1 MGLLKGKYALGLP
14 LLRSKFVVQ
23 SFVTFAE
30 VTLEEIKNVSR
41 KPLSK
46 SSELDPLPTVV
57 LKRCLTVLLPT
68 IMRIINLSLSIG
80 VVPDALKVAILSPT
94 LKKSDRRIEQ
104 CVNDIDGWMV
114 NNGLKLNQDKTELVF
129 SSSKFRCTLSLEFIQ
144 VVHENPNL
152 PPEIWG

>member
-1 MGLLKGKYALGLP
+1 MV
-14 LLRSKFVVQ
+14 F
-23 SFVTFAE
+23 
-30 VTLEEIKNVSR
+30 
-41 KPLSK
+41 
-46 SSELDPLPTVV
+46 
-57 LKRCLTVLLPT
+57 KRCLTVLLAT

-94 LKKSDRRIEQ
+94 LKKSDRRIEW